1 MPRAVLLLLVA
12 NEPVHGYA
20 LFERLGELGLQPKWP
35 STLYR
40 ELRDLEASGL
50 IASSWRASQTRGP
63 ARRVYRVTR
72 AGRRELEATMGE
84 VALVA
89 RRLGEAIARYDTAA
103 TDRKTRGRKTPTTE
117 PPKRKA
123 I

>member
-12 NEPVHGYA
+12 TEPEHGYA
-20 LFERLGELGLQPKWP
+20 LFERLGGLGLQPKWP

-40 ELRDLEASGL
+40 ELRELEAGGL
-50 IASSWRASQTRGP
+50 ITSSWRASQTRGP

-89 RRLGEAIARYDTAA
+89 RRLGEAIERYDTLSAE
-103 TDRKTRGRKTPTTE
+103 RKGRGGRKSPRE
-117 PPKRKA
+117 
-123 I
+123 